1 MANLSG
7 LIVKQPSADSN
18 PLNMSSRDDRD
29 LMPVF
34 GQRRRE
40 FAQML
45 RRGDDIGI
53 KRLVE
58 QENFQAFTGLKPK

>member
-7 LIVKQPSADSN
+7 LSVKQPPADSN
-18 PLNMSSRDDRD
+18 PLNTSSRDDSD
-29 LMPVF
+29 LMPAL
-34 GQRRRE
+34 GQHRRKL
-40 FAQML
+40 AQML

-58 QENFQAFTGLKPK
+58 QENFQAFAGLKPK